1 MTSTLS
7 IRGKT
12 IIQTQTDVGGKVVAD
27 SSLIMYLDASNPE
40 SYPGS
45 GTTWYDLTNYGTDG
59 SITHATYFSTIPNY
73 FQINDLGA
81 ANTLGIDFSITSNL
95 TSTLTIEIWAKAP
108 LSLPSFGTM
117 FGWGNTVA
125 NTNYSVMWWDN
136 QFTEGMGYSNQ
147 GGDLRG
153 ISLAQINNLNLLGN
167 WHHYVYVMR
176 SDVSYS
182 NNKIY
187 IDSNNQTLTQL
198 LGSPSTLDFNNGNGR
213 IGNTRNSTIY
223 PMQYDCAI
231 FKIYNRELTQ
241 SEITQNFNA
250 LKSRFGIF

>member
-1 MTSTLS
+1 M
-7 IRGKT
+7 
-12 IIQTQTDVGGKVVAD
+12 IIQTKTDIGGKVVVD
-27 SSLIMYLDASNPE
+27 DSLIMYLDASNPE

-45 GTTWYDLTNYGTDG
+45 GTTWYDLTKYGSNGTNND
-59 SITHATYFSTIPNY
+59 TTYFSTTPSY
-73 FQINDLGA
+73 FQINNLPAGQLGS
-81 ANTLGIDFSITSNL
+81 DFSITPNL

-108 LSLPSFGTM
+108 LSLPGFGVM

-125 NTNYSVMWWDN
+125 GTNYSVMWWGN
-136 QFTEGMGYSNQ
+136 SPNFEGMGFSNI

-187 IDSNNQTLTQL
+187 IDSANQTLTQL
-198 LGSPSTLDFNNGNGR
+198 YGSPSTLDFNNGNGR
-213 IGNTRNSTIY
+213 IGNTRYSTIY